1 MPLFCFKIKPRVPHC
16 IKSYCVSY
24 LFSCASQSFVIS
36 KLWKNTGKVFCST
49 RFSLTLSH
57 IFLKVAMELWVC
69 GKNITEM
76 KCSRHITPEYRRS
89 TYFGDVKLDHS
100 MKVVSPMFVLG
111 KITFPH
117 TSVLP
122 EA

>member
-1 MPLFCFKIKPRVPHC
+1 MLQFDF
-16 IKSYCVSY
+16 VSY
-24 LFSCASQSFVIS
+24 FSQGCNGALG
-36 KLWKNTGKVFCST
+36 LWKEYNRNEVYSSYHT
-49 RFSLTLSH
+49 RVQEVD
-57 IFLKVAMELWVC
+57 I
-69 GKNITEM
+69 
-76 KCSRHITPEYRRS
+76 

-111 KITFPH
+111 KITFSH